1 MNEKKW
7 RLVDDDVIVGLI
19 NNFEAKQWLNGV
31 MEEGMCAS
39 SKAIAGVSPVI
50 EHSIPCLTWLTKL
63 LYLKR
68 FSLNQELALD
78 SKDIKE
84 IKSIIDLMKK
94 HDLSVFEIEKEG
106 FRLKLQRGAS
116 VPQATIVAPAGAAA
130 SAKAPV
136 AGAEPPAPTAKA
148 IESVPMKEIVS
159 PMVGTFYRA
168 ASPDGP
174 PFVEV
179 GKPVTEETVVCIIE
193 AMKVM
198 NEIKAETSGVI
209 AEVLAE
215 NGKPVQFGQ
224 ALFKVR

>member
-1 MNEKKW
+1 
-7 RLVDDDVIVGLI
+7 
-19 NNFEAKQWLNGV
+19 
-31 MEEGMCAS
+31 
-39 SKAIAGVSPVI
+39 
-50 EHSIPCLTWLTKL
+50 LTWLTKL

-68 FSLNQELALD
+68 FSLNHEPALD
-78 SKDIKE
+78 PKDIKE

-116 VPQATIVAPAGAAA
+116 APPAAIVAPAATAGASKPA
-130 SAKAPV
+130 V
-136 AGAEPPAPTAKA
+136 AGAEPPAPAAKA

-168 ASPDGP
+168 ASPDGS

-179 GKPVTEETVVCIIE
+179 GKAVTEDTVVCIIE

-209 AEVLAE
+209 AEVLAD

>member
-1 MNEKKW
+1 
-7 RLVDDDVIVGLI
+7 
-19 NNFEAKQWLNGV
+19 
-31 MEEGMCAS
+31 
-39 SKAIAGVSPVI
+39 
-50 EHSIPCLTWLTKL
+50 
-63 LYLKR
+63 
-68 FSLNQELALD
+68 LD
-78 SKDIKE
+78 PKDIKE
-84 IKSIIDLMKK
+84 IKAIIDLMKK

-116 VPQATIVAPAGAAA
+116 APQTAIVAPVVAAGPAEGA
-130 SAKAPV
+130 V
-136 AGAEPPAPTAKA
+136 AGTEPAPATKA

-168 ASPDGP
+168 ASPDAP

-179 GKPVTEETVVCIIE
+179 GKPVTEDTVVCIIE

-209 AEVLAE
+209 AEVVAD

-224 ALFKVR
+224 ALFRVR